1 MQIELDWS
9 KYLMNLGGQS
19 WGSILGVNLGG
30 QNSATAT
37 KIDGILLMEFC

>member
-9 KYLMNLGGQS
+9 KCLMNLE
-19 WGSILGVNLGG
+19 G

-37 KIDGILLMEFC
+37 EIDEILTAIN